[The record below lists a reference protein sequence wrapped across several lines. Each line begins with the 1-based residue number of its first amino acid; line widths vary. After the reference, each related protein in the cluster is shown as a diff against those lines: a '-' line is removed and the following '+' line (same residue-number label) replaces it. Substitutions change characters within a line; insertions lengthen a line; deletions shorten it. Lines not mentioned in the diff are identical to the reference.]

1 MPPMFRHK
9 GRMRNPAFSLAG
21 ISFMR
26 QDGYAPCP
34 RQRQRQ
40 PLQDG
45 KQHEKAGSRGNR
57 HIDADTGG
65 MAGQLASSPTPN
77 SIKSDNPIRG
87 MKSS

>member
-1 MPPMFRHK
+1 MSRGLPMRQTDMPPAR
-9 GRMRNPAFSLAG
+9 GRDSASAAG
-21 ISFMR
+21 MGNSMKR
-26 QDGYAPCP
+26 QVPG
-34 RQRQRQ
+34 
-40 PLQDG
+40 
-45 KQHEKAGSRGNR
+45 GNR